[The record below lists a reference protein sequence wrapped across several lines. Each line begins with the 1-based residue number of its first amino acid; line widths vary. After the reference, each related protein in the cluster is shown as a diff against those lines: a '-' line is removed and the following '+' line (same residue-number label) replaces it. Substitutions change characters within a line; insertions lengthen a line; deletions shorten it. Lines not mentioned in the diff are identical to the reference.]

1 MSNGP
6 TVEDPNSPV
15 GQISGTQQGLAQFA
29 GPYVTE
35 MLGKGMALADKPFE
49 AYTGPLTAGASGL
62 QEQAFAEYAGL
73 DPNQQT
79 GIGSFS
85 TGYTPGSFTTASAQ
99 QFMNPYLQAALEPQL
114 REARRQADISRVAD
128 AGRLTRAGAFGG
140 SRQAIME
147 AEGARNLGQ
156 QLADITGRGYSDAF
170 TQAQRQFNVEQEA
183 LRRAEEASR
192 AQFNEEE
199 RRRIAAEEADRRF
212 GLDALGRLERAGE
225 KQREIEQ
232 EGITADY
239 LQFQQEQQY
248 PYEQLQFMQSLLQGL
263 PITATSR
270 QFVEPGGFQ
279 QISGGLAGLLALLGG
294 RT

>member
-1 MSNGP
+1 
-6 TVEDPNSPV
+6 
-15 GQISGTQQGLAQFA
+15 
-29 GPYVTE
+29 
-35 MLGKGMALADKPFE
+35 
-49 AYTGPLTAGASGL
+49 
-62 QEQAFAEYAGL
+62 
-73 DPNQQT
+73 
-79 GIGSFS
+79 
-85 TGYTPGSFTTASAQ
+85 
-99 QFMNPYLQAALEPQL
+99 MNPYLQAALEPQL

-183 LRRAEEASR
+183 LRRAEEARR

-225 KQREIEQ
+225 KQRGIEQ